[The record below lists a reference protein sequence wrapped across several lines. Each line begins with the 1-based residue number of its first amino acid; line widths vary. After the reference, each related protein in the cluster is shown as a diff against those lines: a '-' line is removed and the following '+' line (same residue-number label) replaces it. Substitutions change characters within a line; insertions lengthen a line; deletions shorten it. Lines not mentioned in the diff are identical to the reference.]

1 LKLTAPSGAK
11 ERGGDLE
18 RLAGWLRNAQ
28 RYDRTRPVGLG
39 FLVLSCQVAGLSN
52 IDVRFAGGRIFRL
65 LVGATTPFV
74 IVLTCCFI
82 CAIRNRA

>member
-1 LKLTAPSGAK
+1 VKETLNALPDGCAMLNATSAPDLSG
-11 ERGGDLE
+11 R
-18 RLAGWLRNAQ
+18 RFI
-28 RYDRTRPVGLG
+28 YVG
-39 FLVLSCQVAGLSN
+39 FLVLSCQVAGLSD
-52 IDVRFAGGRIFRL
+52 IDVRFAGDRIFRL